1 VRVIVIGAGEVGRSI
16 AANLADSNEVVVIE
30 RDPEIVEELTYS
42 LDVLSIA
49 GDGTSLDILEDA
61 DVEDADIVIASTDD
75 DETNLVACG
84 TAKTVSDAF
93 TIARVKKTNLLDT
106 WRRTKGAF
114 GVDFMVGS
122 DLLTAHAIVRIA
134 GLPGAHDA
142 DVFAGGAV
150 RMAEFEIDAESPIAG
165 DTVQEAD
172 RFDSLTFAAIFR
184 EGEVTIPRGDTRI
197 RAEDRLVVIGSPESV
212 QEFATELYP
221 ADARDG
227 TDEIV
232 IVGGSDIGFQTAKLF
247 EDHGLKPRLVE
258 QDHDRARE
266 LAEALPKTTVME
278 SDATDAE
285 FLSREHVDEADLLV
299 ATLESDQKNLL
310 VSLLA
315 ERLGV
320 DRSVAIVE
328 SPEYVDLFEAVGVDV
343 AINPREETAEEITRF
358 TREGEA
364 ENVAMLESDLA
375 EVVEFEVDRD
385 SLLVDRSIQEAMADL
400 PECVVVGAIT
410 RNGKQITPR
419 GETRVEA
426 GDHVVVFLATDVLDD
441 VLDRL

>member
-1 VRVIVIGAGEVGRSI
+1 MRVIVIGAGEVGRSI

-49 GDGTSLDILEDA
+49 GDGTSLDVLEDA
-61 DVEDADIVIASTDD
+61 DVEDADIVIASTDN

-106 WRRTKGAF
+106 WRRAKGAF

-122 DLLTAHAIVRIA
+122 DLLTAHAIVQIA

-165 DTVQEAD
+165 ETIQEAD
-172 RFDSLTFAAIFR
+172 RFESLTFAAIFR
-184 EGEVTIPRGDTRI
+184 EGEVTIPRGDTQI
-197 RAEDRLVVIGSPESV
+197 RAADRLVVIGSPESV
-212 QEFATELYP
+212 QDFATQLYP
-221 ADARDG
+221 AEARNG
-227 TDEIV
+227 AEEIV
-232 IVGGSDIGFQTAKLF
+232 IVGGSDIGFQAARIF
-247 EDHGLKPRLVE
+247 EEHGLSPRLIE
-258 QDHDRARE
+258 QDPDRARE
-266 LAEALPKTTVME
+266 LAEELPKTTVMQ
-278 SDATDAE
+278 SDATDTE
-285 FLSREHVDEADLLV
+285 FLSREHVGDSDLLIS
-299 ATLESDQKNLL
+299 TLENDQKNLL

-315 ERLGV
+315 ERQGV
-320 DRSVAIVE
+320 DRTVTVVE
-328 SPEYVDLFEAVGVDV
+328 SPDYIDLFEAVGVDI

-375 EVVEFEVDRD
+375 EVVEFEVNRD
-385 SLLVDRSIQEAMADL
+385 SLLVGQTIQDAMADL

-410 RNGKQITPR
+410 RDGTHITPR
-419 GETRVEA
+419 GDTRVEA
-426 GDHVVVFLATDVLDD
+426 GDHVVVFLATEVLDD
-441 VLDRL
+441 VLEKL